1 MQILVTGALGK
12 VGAATVHELVAAG
25 HSVTG
30 CDTAPPVYEG
40 GDFAAHYVQADL
52 TDAGDAF
59 AVVRGHDVV
68 VHCAALPEPARNT
81 PHVVFR
87 NNLMA
92 TFNVAEAAV
101 RMGVD
106 RVVNVSSET
115 VTGMAFAER
124 RFHATAAPIDEATPL
139 RPQDPYALAKV
150 FGEQLMDALVAR
162 SDVAAVSIRP
172 SWVQWEDN
180 YERSLRPWVAD
191 PFGAPASESFWSYID
206 LYDLAHALRLAAEC
220 SLPGHEAMYI
230 VSADNGA
237 GRPLRELIEH
247 HYGEEVTVGELPRE
261 DAGGISFA
269 KAERLLGYRPAHT
282 WRDYLDDSGLLL
294 DAPRERLAR
303 GETGVQ
309 RGRAALLGG

>member
-30 CDTAPPVYEG
+30 CDTAPPVYEAG
-40 GDFAAHYVQADL
+40 EFGARYVQADL

-59 AVVRGHDVV
+59 AVVRGHDAV
-68 VHCAALPEPARNT
+68 VHCAALPEPTRNVG
-81 PHVVFR
+81 HVVFR

-92 TFNVAEAAV
+92 TYNVAEAAV
-101 RMGVD
+101 RMGLD

-124 RFHATAAPIDEATPL
+124 PFHAASAPIDEELAL

-150 FGEQLMDALVAR
+150 FGEQLMDAMVAR
-162 SDVAAVSIRP
+162 SDVTAVSIRP
-172 SWVQWEDN
+172 SWVQWEGN
-180 YERSLRPWVAD
+180 YERSLRPWVSD
-191 PFGAPASESFWSYID
+191 PFGAPPSESFWSYID
-206 LYDLAHALRLAAEC
+206 LYDLAHALRLAAEAP
-220 SLPGHEAMYI
+220 LDGHEPMYI

-237 GRPLRELIEH
+237 GRPLRELIAH
-247 HYGEEVTVGELPRE
+247 HFGEAVTVGELARE

-269 KAERLLGYRPAHT
+269 KAERVLGYRPAHT
-282 WRDYLDDSGLLL
+282 WRDYLDEDGRLL

-303 GETGVQ
+303 GETGMQ

>member
-1 MQILVTGALGK
+1 MQILVTGAHGK
-12 VGAATVHELVAAG
+12 VGAATIHELVAAG
-25 HSVTG
+25 HDVTG
-30 CDTAPPVYEG
+30 CDVVPPVYEG

-59 AVVRGHDVV
+59 AVVRGADAVI
-68 VHCAALPEPARNT
+68 HCAALPEPTRNAPAR
-81 PHVVFR
+81 VFR

-124 RFHATAAPIDEATPL
+124 RFHATTAPLDESTEL
-139 RPQDPYALAKV
+139 RPQDPYALAKL
-150 FGEQLMDALVAR
+150 FGEQLMDAMVAR
-162 SDVAAVSIRP
+162 SDVTAVSIRP
-172 SWVQWEDN
+172 SWVQWEGN
-180 YERSLRPWVAD
+180 YERSLRPWVTD
-191 PFGAPASESFWSYID
+191 PLDGAPSESFWSYID
-206 LYDLAHALRLAAEC
+206 IYDLAHALRLAAE
-220 SLPGHEAMYI
+220 SGLRGHEAMYI

-237 GRPLRELIEH
+237 GRPLRELIAH
-247 HYGEEVTVGELPRE
+247 HFGEEVTVGALPRE

-269 KAERLLGYRPAHT
+269 KAERLIGYRPAHT
-282 WRDYLDDSGLLL
+282 WRDYLGEDGLLL

-309 RGRAALLGG
+309 RGRAALS